1 MTALRFKE
9 VQLQGDAAARGFQH
23 GSALKAEIAQ
33 ALAYYKALFNLP
45 SSALLAQARHYRQA
59 IMDFKPAYMDEIAAI
74 ALGAEQSVDDI
85 VMLNARSEI
94 LNNLSVA
101 ECTTVYNQAT
111 GLLAQN
117 WDWSKTLEPLVAVL
131 HIEQE
136 QGPRITTLTEPG
148 ILAKVG
154 MNSAGLAVSLNI
166 LKSSARLQGLPVHIF
181 LRAVLECVSLDQVR
195 ALLATVAVGKASH
208 VLVADGHGDFL
219 SIEFA
224 GDKHYLLNSDHHG
237 LLIHT
242 NHYLAEAALNEQV
255 AFPSTYERYQ
265 RAHEILSYDRSD
277 QGVQSVLLDQS
288 QGLNSICRAYSPS
301 ALANFGEVG
310 TVFSVLMKPAKKTIS
325 IRPGCKT
332 DTPFY
337 QLQL

>member
-9 VQLQGDAAARGFQH
+9 VHLKGGAAERGYQQGK
-23 GSALKAEIAQ
+23 ALKSEIAQ

-45 SSALLAQARHYRQA
+45 DSVLQAQLGPFRQV
-59 IMDFKPAYMDEIAAI
+59 IEQFKPAYMEEMAAI
-74 ALGAEQSVDDI
+74 AQGAGLSADDI
-85 VMLNARSEI
+85 LLLNARSEL
-94 LNNLSVA
+94 LNNLSVS
-101 ECTTVYNQAT
+101 ECTTVYNQPT

-117 WDWSKTLEPLVAVL
+117 WDWSKALEPLISVL
-131 HIEQE
+131 HIEQA

-148 ILAKVG
+148 MLAKVG

-166 LKSSARLQGLPVHIF
+166 LKSATRLQGLPVHLF
-181 LRAVLECVSLDQVR
+181 LRAVLECESLAQVK
-195 ALLATVAVGKASH
+195 ALLKTVAVGKASH
-208 VLVADGHGDFL
+208 VLVADAQGEFL

-224 GDKHYLLNSDHHG
+224 ADKHYLLASDHHG
-237 LLIHT
+237 IVIHS
-242 NHYLAEAALNEQV
+242 NHYLADTQLNTQE
-255 AFPSTYERYQ
+255 AFPSTYERYR
-265 RAHEILSYDRSD
+265 RAAEILSYDRSD
-277 QGVQSVLLDQS
+277 RGVQSVLLDQS
-288 QGLNSICRAYSPS
+288 EGLASICRPYSPS

-325 IRPGCKT
+325 IRPGCKA